1 MCFAFSGCHFLWFL
15 ATKSSTPTMMVRCD
29 MTALGRQG
37 AATCCRRIA
46 RFVCKMWLR
55 HDSFVIH
62 TIHVRFRHKIDSI
75 HNLYCQAEESYCIV
89 LHESYNTDNHIVNYP
104 QFHLITYRIEFLAG
118 IVLNLCFGIWFFIY
132 CQHLIYIDYL
142 SMFVFIAL
150 GLEYWNISIFK
161 MEK

>member
-118 IVLNLCFGIWFFIY
+118 IGLK
-132 CQHLIYIDYL
+132 
-142 SMFVFIAL
+142 FVFWHLVLHILSAL
-150 GLEYWNISIFK
+150 NIYWLFIHVCLYHRDWNIGTYWFLK
-161 MEK
+161 